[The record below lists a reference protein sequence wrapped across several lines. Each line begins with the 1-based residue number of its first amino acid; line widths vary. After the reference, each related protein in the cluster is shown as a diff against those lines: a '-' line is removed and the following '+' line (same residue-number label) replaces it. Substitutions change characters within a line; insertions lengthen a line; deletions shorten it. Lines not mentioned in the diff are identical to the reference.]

1 MSFFTFYEYD
11 GYFISQ
17 KLSLA
22 NHSHHYY
29 LPHSPHHGPECV
41 AFEVNFLEKLTQ
53 YDAIN
58 IQATFSLNLCESVWK
73 GLVGLELKGR
83 VRANMHRPWPP
94 CSSAVDLRTHTG
106 DRDSG
111 VCEDFGR
118 QRHTEEGGQMYTQ
131 VTFQLH
137 KKEVCCDEK
146 QNSNTQLET
155 DVRHKDIA

>member
-1 MSFFTFYEYD
+1 MMQLTFRQL
-11 GYFISQ
+11 F
-17 KLSLA
+17 A
-22 NHSHHYY
+22 
-29 LPHSPHHGPECV
+29 
-41 AFEVNFLEKLTQ
+41 
-53 YDAIN
+53 
-58 IQATFSLNLCESVWK
+58 LNVCESVWK
-73 GLVGLELKGR
+73 GLVGLELKGQ

-146 QNSNTQLET
+146 QNSNTQLEI
-155 DVRHKDIA
+155 DVRQKDIAYLIFVISFAQTFVAIEIFYTHNSNLRQASINRSKTV